1 MYARARVDAYMCVCG
16 HVRICACVRVRACVR
31 VCVCVCVCVCMCV
44 CVITDCIRWWCSS
57 LKAVSFGGHLTS
69 APDLT
74 SVAFDAHFKAAFQRR
89 V

>member
-1 MYARARVDAYMCVCG
+1 MLVCV
-16 HVRICACVRVRACVR
+16 CACVRARVRACVRACVR
-31 VCVCVCVCVCMCV
+31 VCVCVY
-44 CVITDCIRWWCSS
+44 VITHCIRWWCSS